1 MYKQNMQVIH
11 FPCSNFCLQDATLW
25 SKTQLDPFSFNIHLL
40 YEHWSYVEQEGLLS
54 TCSDLVGKAWNL
66 FGWQVQP
73 HGCKNCLER
82 VQDAFNV
89 HPGLG
94 TKKMSPWFH
103 LKKKCFFEGLQHPP
117 WLKDAE
123 IKSMGKHRRWEN
135 LRNTQWHFQPQ
146 WQGSTSSIWHGSEIA
161 DAWPLASWTLE
172 VENHNF
178 LGASE
183 AYIWKAHLIM
193 RQNFINYWIEWFL
206 QDIQLV
212 LWCLL

>member
-1 MYKQNMQVIH
+1 MHKQNMQVIH

-82 VQDAFNV
+82 AQDAFNV

-94 TKKMSPWFH
+94 TQKMSPWFH
-103 LKKKCFFEGLQHPP
+103 LKKKYF
-117 WLKDAE
+117 LKDFS
-123 IKSMGKHRRWEN
+123 INLGWKMRRSNQWEN
-135 LRNTQWHFQPQ
+135 IGDERISGIPSGIFSHSGRVPQ
-146 WQGSTSSIWHGSEIA
+146 AVSDTA
-161 DAWPLASWTLE
+161 
-172 VENHNF
+172 V
-178 LGASE
+178 
-183 AYIWKAHLIM
+183 
-193 RQNFINYWIEWFL
+193 R
-206 QDIQLV
+206 
-212 LWCLL
+212 LLMHDH

>member
-25 SKTQLDPFSFNIHLL
+25 SRTQLDPFSFNIHLL
-40 YEHWSYVEQEGLLS
+40 YERWSYVEQEGLLS
-54 TCSDLVGKAWNL
+54 TCSDLAGKAWNL

-103 LKKKCFFEGLQHPP
+103 LKKCFFWRTSASTL
-117 WLKDAE
+117 AE
-123 IKSMGKHRRWEN
+123 RCGDQINGKTSEMRESQEYPVAIFSHSGRV
-135 LRNTQWHFQPQ
+135 PQ
-146 WQGSTSSIWHGSEIA
+146 AVSDTA
-161 DAWPLASWTLE
+161 
-172 VENHNF
+172 
-178 LGASE
+178 
-183 AYIWKAHLIM
+183 M
-193 RQNFINYWIEWFL
+193 R
-206 QDIQLV
+206 
-212 LWCLL
+212 LLMHDH